1 MKGFRIA
8 SVEIDNRY
16 VLAPL
21 AGFTDYSMRKMCSD
35 CGAGLVY
42 TEMESCDSILY
53 HSQATIVDLL
63 ATKLDK
69 KNCPTSRLALQI
81 FGGKKDIV
89 LKSIPVFESYG
100 DYDFLDFNC
109 GCPVP
114 KVLKQK
120 AGSGWLK
127 RPDEMIELLGE
138 MVKIS
143 KKPVICKIR
152 LGFETILDIPTLVK
166 RIEEVGVKAIAIHG
180 RTRNELFQGPVHY
193 DEIKKA
199 KEACSIPIIANGGI
213 DENNGLDILEMTG
226 ADAIMIGQRAIG
238 YPKVF
243 SDLVRKEE
251 GLTPL
256 DNSLKR
262 QVDDLKKHLE
272 LIFSIKDERR
282 ASDVMRGISTRYIK
296 GYDNCASIRSRLV
309 HCRSLQ
315 EYMDV
320 LDSISLDGNIEA

>member
-1 MKGFRIA
+1 MKGFTIA
-8 SVEIDNRY
+8 STWIKNRF

-21 AGFTDYSMRKMCSD
+21 AGFTDYSMRKMCAD
-35 CGAGLVY
+35 YGAGLVY

-53 HSQATIVDLL
+53 GSKATIEDLK

-69 KNCPTSRLALQI
+69 KNDPETKLALQI

-89 LKSIPVFESYG
+89 LASIPVFESYG

-120 AGSGWLK
+120 AGSGWLR
-127 RPDEMIELLGE
+127 RPEELIELLSE

-143 KKPVICKIR
+143 KKPVIVKIR
-152 LGFETILDIPTLVK
+152 LGFDHILDIPSFCK
-166 RIEEVGVKAIAIHG
+166 QIESVGVKAIAIHG

-199 KEACSIPIIANGGI
+199 KEACSIPIIANGSI
-213 DENNGLDILEMTG
+213 DENNGIDVLKCTE
-226 ADAIMIGQRAIG
+226 ADAIMLGQRAIG

-243 SDLVRKEE
+243 EDLIRKEE
-251 GLTPL
+251 GKDPL
-256 DNSLKR
+256 ANSLGK
-262 QVDDLKKHLE
+262 QIEDLRKHLS
-272 LIFSIKDERR
+272 LIFSIKDEKR

-296 GYDNCASIRSRLV
+296 GYDNCSSIRNQLV
-309 HCRSLQ
+309 HCRSLE
-315 EYMDV
+315 EYTRI
-320 LDSISLDGNIEA
+320 LDAAEVSIANQA

>member
-1 MKGFRIA
+1 MLGFQIA
-8 SVEIDNRY
+8 SVPIKNRY

-21 AGFTDYSMRKMCSD
+21 AGFTDYSMRKMCAD
-35 CGAGLVY
+35 YGAGLVY
-42 TEMESCDSILY
+42 SEMESCDSILY
-53 HSQATIVDLL
+53 GSKATIEDLE

-69 KNCPTSRLALQI
+69 KTCPDSKLALQI

-89 LKSIPVFESYG
+89 LSSIPVFESYG

-120 AGSGWLK
+120 AGSGWLR
-127 RPDEMIELLGE
+127 RPEEMIDLLSE

-143 KKPVICKIR
+143 KKPVLVKIR
-152 LGFETILDIPTLVK
+152 LGFDHILDIPALCK
-166 RIEEVGVKAIAIHG
+166 RIEEAGVKAIAIHG

-193 DEIKKA
+193 DEIRKA
-199 KEACSIPIIANGGI
+199 KEACTIPIIANGSI
-213 DENNGLDILEMTG
+213 DETNGLDILELTK

-243 SDLVRKEE
+243 EDLIYKEE
-251 GLTPL
+251 GKPCKE
-256 DNSLKR
+256 NSLLR
-262 QVDDLKKHLE
+262 QVEDLKKHLQ
-272 LIFSIKDERR
+272 LIFSLKDERR

-296 GYDNCASIRSRLV
+296 GYDNCSSIRSQLV
-309 HCRSLQ
+309 HCRSLN
-315 EYMDV
+315 EYLSV
-320 LDSISLDGNIEA
+320 LDSIQFSFNKE